1 LIKEGINM
9 ETIKIGIIGV
19 GIIGKQHLDFY
30 SKIPGAEIVAAADIN
45 ETELRNV
52 AEKYHIPNTYTN
64 FREMLKRNDIEA
76 VDVCLHNNFHAPVTI
91 EALQTG
97 KHVYCEKPIAGTY
110 HDGKTMLEMAEEC
123 GKKLHIQLSNLYF
136 KETKA
141 AKIMIEE
148 GKLGKIF
155 HARSTGY
162 RRRGRP
168 FVDGYGTEFFTR
180 KESAGGGALFDM
192 GVYHISELLY
202 LMNMPEVATI
212 TGNVYQEMEIDP
224 KRKEISQFDVEELGT
239 GYVRFKEGISLDII
253 EAWAIHLNSFDGSSI
268 VGSEGGIRLRGVSN
282 GKRTP
287 LSYHT
292 TMCDMDVDNTFP
304 GDLSDYRWH
313 QLRENTD
320 AYDSSQH
327 HWIAA
332 LQGRV
337 DLLPTAQ
344 IALDT
349 MLISEGIY
357 LSDRL
362 NREVTAEEVRKM
374 SQSSVVSV

>member
-1 LIKEGINM
+1 M
-9 ETIKIGIIGV
+9 ETIKVGIIGV
-19 GIIGKQHLDFY
+19 GIIGKQHLEFY
-30 SKIPGAEIVAAADIN
+30 SKIPGAEVIAAADIN
-45 ETELRNV
+45 ESELDRV
-52 AEKYHIPNTYTN
+52 ADKYNIVHKYTD
-64 FREMLKRNDIEA
+64 FHKMLERDDLDA
-76 VDVCLHNNFHAPVTI
+76 VDVCLHNNYHAPVTM
-91 EALQTG
+91 EALQAG

-110 HDGKTMLEMAEEC
+110 LDGSDMIQMAQQY
-123 GKKLHIQLSNLYF
+123 GKKLHIQLSNLYMR
-136 KETKA
+136 ETKA
-141 AKIMIEE
+141 AKVLIEE

-155 HARSTGY
+155 HARSAGY

-168 FVDGYGTEFFTR
+168 FVDGFGTEFFTR
-180 KESAGGGALFDM
+180 KETAGGGALFDM

-202 LMNMPEVATI
+202 LMDMPEVSTI
-212 TGNVYQEMEIDP
+212 TGKIYQEMDMDP
-224 KRKEISQFDVEELGT
+224 KRKEISRFDTEEVAT
-239 GYVRFKEGISLDII
+239 GYVRFKDGASLDIL
-253 EAWAIHLNSFDGSSI
+253 ESWAIHLNEFDGSSI
-268 VGSEGGIRLRGVSN
+268 VGSKGGIRIRGVHN

-292 TMCDMDVDNTFP
+292 TMCDLDVDTVFP
-304 GDLSDYRWH
+304 GDQSDYRWH

-357 LSDRL
+357 LSDHL
-362 NREVTAEEVRKM
+362 GREVTADEVRNLSK
-374 SQSSVVSV
+374 SSVVTV

>member
-1 LIKEGINM
+1 MK
-9 ETIKIGIIGV
+9 TIKIGIIGV
-19 GIIGKQHLDFY
+19 GLIGKQHLEFY
-30 SKIPGAEIVAAADIN
+30 SKIPGAEVVAAADIN

-52 AEKYHIPNTYTN
+52 ADKYKIPDTYTD
-64 FREMLKRNDIEA
+64 FHKMLERDDLDA
-76 VDVCLHNNFHAPVTI
+76 VDVCLHNNFHAPATI
-91 EALQTG
+91 AALQAG
-97 KHVYCEKPIAGTY
+97 KHVYCEKPIAGSY
-110 HDGKTMLEMAEEC
+110 HDGKSMLDIAKEC
-123 GKKLHIQLSNLYF
+123 GKKLHIQLSFLYL

-141 AKIMIEE
+141 AKILIEE
-148 GKLGKIF
+148 GKLGRIF

-202 LMNMPEVATI
+202 LMDLPEVSTI
-212 TGNVYQEMEIDP
+212 LGNVYQEMDMDAR
-224 KRKEISQFDVEELGT
+224 RKEISRFDVEEVGT
-239 GYVRFKEGISLDII
+239 GFVRFKEGISLDIL
-253 EAWAIHLNSFDGSSI
+253 ETWAIHLNPFDGSSI
-268 VGSEGGIRLRGVSN
+268 VGSKGGIRLRGASN
-282 GKRTP
+282 GKRVP

-292 TMCDMDVDNTFP
+292 TVCDMDVDCTVT

-313 QLRENTD
+313 QLRDNAD

-362 NREVTAEEVRKM
+362 GREVTAVEVREM
-374 SQSSVVSV
+374 SKSSVVSV